1 MDESDDNCCILPL
14 LLGATK
20 APAVEARRERRRHF
34 IVALLSCLLGS
45 ERPYGA
51 LKVIVVGSRSD
62 SVLVF
67 ESFGWTR
74 VSNNTGRPYLRQ

>member
-34 IVALLSCLLGS
+34 IVAIELFVGVREAVWSAELSS
-45 ERPYGA
+45 SSAAGA
-51 LKVIVVGSRSD
+51 ILCWF
-62 SVLVF
+62 L
-67 ESFGWTR
+67 R
-74 VSNNTGRPYLRQ
+74 VSVGHV

>member
-51 LKVIVVGSRSD
+51 LNCHRRRQPARRFCVG
-62 SVLVF
+62 F
-67 ESFGWTR
+67 
-74 VSNNTGRPYLRQ
+74 